1 MRLDASEARLPIW
14 FGLAHFGP
22 MEREPRPRPKLI
34 EKLEA
39 QRETHRERNRLVR
52 IGFGVAGALVLLGG
66 VVMLVTPGPAF
77 VLIPIGL
84 AMLSMEF
91 VWAERLLERSLEQAQ
106 IAQEKAAQTTL
117 RQRILGVIAGLLAIG
132 ACVLA
137 VLWWD
142 IPLLPDG

>member
-1 MRLDASEARLPIW
+1 MASER
-14 FGLAHFGP
+14 
-22 MEREPRPRPKLI
+22 RPRPKLI

-39 QRETHRERNRLVR
+39 QRESHRERHLVMR
-52 IGFGVAGALVLLGG
+52 VAFAITGTIISVAG

-91 VWAERLLERSLEQAQ
+91 VWAERLLGKSLEQAA
-106 IAQEKAAQTTL
+106 IAQEKAARTTR
-117 RQRILGVIAGLLAIG
+117 RQRIMAAIGTGLAIA
-132 ACVLA
+132 ACVLG

-142 IPLLPDG
+142 IPVLPDN

>member
-1 MRLDASEARLPIW
+1 
-14 FGLAHFGP
+14 
-22 MEREPRPRPKLI
+22 MEGERRPRPKLI

-39 QRETHRERNRLVR
+39 RRATHRDRGRFYR
-52 IGFGVAGALVLLGG
+52 IGFGVIGAAVLIGG

-84 AMLSMEF
+84 AMLSLEF
-91 VWAERLLERSLEQAQ
+91 VWAEKLLEKSLEQAQ
-106 IAQEKAAQTTL
+106 IAQEKAAQTTTT
-117 RQRILGVIAGLLAIG
+117 QRILVGIATALAIA

-142 IPLLPDG
+142 IPVLPDN

>member
-1 MRLDASEARLPIW
+1 
-14 FGLAHFGP
+14 
-22 MEREPRPRPKLI
+22 MEERRPRPKLI

-39 QRETHRERNRLVR
+39 RRATHRERGHLFR
-52 IGFGVAGALVLLGG
+52 IAFGIVGALVTLGG

-84 AMLSMEF
+84 AMLSLEF
-91 VWAERLLERSLEQAQ
+91 VWAERLLEKSLEQAQ
-106 IAQEKAAQTTL
+106 VAQAKAAQTT
-117 RQRILGVIAGLLAIG
+117 RTQRILVGIATVLAIA

-142 IPLLPDG
+142 IPLLPDN

>member
-1 MRLDASEARLPIW
+1 
-14 FGLAHFGP
+14 
-22 MEREPRPRPKLI
+22 MEERRPRPKLI

-39 QRETHRERNRLVR
+39 RRATHRDRSRLYR
-52 IGFGVAGALVLLGG
+52 IGFVVVGAAVLIGG

-84 AMLSMEF
+84 AMLSLEF
-91 VWAERLLERSLEQAQ
+91 VWAEKLLEKSLEQAH
-106 IAQEKAAQTTL
+106 IAQAKAAQTT
-117 RQRILGVIAGLLAIG
+117 RTQRILVGIATALAIA

-142 IPLLPDG
+142 IPVLPDN

>member
-1 MRLDASEARLPIW
+1 
-14 FGLAHFGP
+14 
-22 MEREPRPRPKLI
+22 MEGERRPRPKLI
-34 EKLEA
+34 ERLEL
-39 QRETHRERNRLVR
+39 QRATHRERHPLFRL
-52 IGFGVAGALVLLGG
+52 GFGLTGALILLAG

-91 VWAERLLERSLEQAQ
+91 LWAERLLDKSLAQAA

-117 RQRILGVIAGLLAIG
+117 TQRILAAIAVLLAI
-132 ACVLA
+132 AAVILA

-142 IPLLPDG
+142 VPLLPDG

>member
-1 MRLDASEARLPIW
+1 
-14 FGLAHFGP
+14 
-22 MEREPRPRPKLI
+22 MEERPRRARPKLI

-39 QRETHRERNRLVR
+39 RRETHRERSRLFR
-52 IGFGVAGALVLLGG
+52 IAFGLVGLVVLLGG

-84 AMLSMEF
+84 AMLSLEF
-91 VWAERLLERSLEQAQ
+91 VWAERLLEKSLEQAQ
-106 IAQEKAAQTTL
+106 IAQEKAAQTTST
-117 RQRILGVIAGLLAIG
+117 QRVLGAIAGLLAIG

-142 IPLLPDG
+142 IPLLPDN